1 MYVMALAGGIS
12 GPVEGVRNCYTG
24 YMNRQWNAE
33 YETKMNKIIT
43 TIVSLLL
50 LSFAANSA
58 VAKEHDKDYR
68 CHGDSRHCLSAPEI
82 DPGQAFGALSL
93 LAGAVAI
100 VRGYRRKK

>member
-1 MYVMALAGGIS
+1 M
-12 GPVEGVRNCYTG
+12 
-24 YMNRQWNAE
+24 
-33 YETKMNKIIT
+33 KKKITT
-43 TIVSLLL
+43 TIVSLFLL
-50 LSFAANSA
+50 WLAASSA
-58 VAKEHDKDYR
+58 VAKEHEREYL